1 MDLAGEKSRL
11 GVELEKFGE
20 LERKI
25 RELVEGHA
33 ALRHRNQEL
42 ERLLEERSARLEE
55 AEANT
60 QALIE
65 QKDAVRAK
73 VDTLLDMLRDVGKS

>member
-1 MDLAGEKSRL
+1 M
-11 GVELEKFGE
+11 ELERFGE
-20 LERKI
+20 LERRI
-25 RELVEGHA
+25 RELVEGHS

-55 AEANT
+55 AEGKA

-73 VDTLLDMLRDVGKS
+73 VDTLLDMLRDVEMS